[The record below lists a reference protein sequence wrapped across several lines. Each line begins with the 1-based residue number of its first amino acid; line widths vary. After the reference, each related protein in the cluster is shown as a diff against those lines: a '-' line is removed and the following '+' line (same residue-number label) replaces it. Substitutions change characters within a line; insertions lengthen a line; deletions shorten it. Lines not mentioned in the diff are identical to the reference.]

1 MADGAKAIAMH
12 RGVLAAI
19 RRFPH
24 RRRAI
29 EELALQ
35 SENFRLLCSDLAD
48 AEAALEGWQNSRS
61 PLGEERSMEYR
72 TLVAGLAAEIRETLD
87 RESQS
92 H

>member
-1 MADGAKAIAMH
+1 MADAAKAIAMH

-19 RRFPH
+19 RHFPH

-35 SENFRLLCSDLAD
+35 SENFRLLCSDLVD
-48 AEAALEGWQNSRS
+48 AEAALQGWESCPS
-61 PLGEERSMEYR
+61 PLREERCMEYR
-72 TLVAGLAAEIRETLD
+72 NLIAGLAAEISETLD

>member
-1 MADGAKAIAMH
+1 MADLAKAIAMH

-19 RRFPH
+19 RRFPD

-48 AEAALEGWQNSRS
+48 AETALEGWERS
-61 PLGEERSMEYR
+61 PSPVRDERCMEYR
-72 TLVAGLAAEIRETLD
+72 TLIAGLATEIRETLD
-87 RESQS
+87 GQCQS

>member
-1 MADGAKAIAMH
+1 M
-12 RGVLAAI
+12 LAAI

-48 AEAALEGWQNSRS
+48 AELALEGWKNCPT
-61 PLGEERSMEYR
+61 PLGEERCAEYR

-87 RESQS
+87 RQCQS